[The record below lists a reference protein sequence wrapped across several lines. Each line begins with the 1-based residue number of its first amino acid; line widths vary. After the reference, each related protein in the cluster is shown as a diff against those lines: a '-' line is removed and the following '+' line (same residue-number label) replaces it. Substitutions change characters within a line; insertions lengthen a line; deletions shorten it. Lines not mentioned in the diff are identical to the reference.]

1 MKQIPIKQLQN
12 YALRRQPAALL
23 LGGAGIG
30 ALGFGLSLFL
40 QANPV
45 VETGM
50 VFLIG
55 LLIGGTIAT
64 LKRRKEKESP

>member
-1 MKQIPIKQLQN
+1 MKQTPIKRLQY
-12 YALRRQPAALL
+12 YALHRQPVALL
-23 LGGAGIG
+23 VGGAGVS

-55 LLIGGTIAT
+55 LFIGGAIAT